1 MKLSQFNN
9 HIPLSNN
16 KTLGYNSFQRRFI
29 VLPEKVASIIKDYD
43 STINSEEIIDR
54 LSAETFQLLKE
65 SGFIINSAVDEL
77 SILDKE
83 LETLNCC
90 ESNAELHINP
100 TLDCNFRC
108 WYCYE
113 EHMAGSKMSEEVLEA
128 VKNYLNKTITRPLR
142 HFRLSFFGGEPLLK
156 FDSVCKPLIEETAG
170 LCAERGVS
178 FHTSFTTNSYLLTQD
193 MADYLGRFACGMQ
206 ITLDGHREF
215 HNKVRFAPG
224 GIGSY
229 DRIIS
234 NVAMLANSGVNI
246 VLRINYTLGNLE
258 SVSEIISDLKTQ
270 KILEPH
276 NIMVDF
282 QRVWQD
288 RHKGGDEK
296 MSRRMPSTRT

>member
-1 MKLSQFNN
+1 MPEHPTDAHFLFTFVFKQALSQFNN

-65 SGFIINSAVDEL
+65 SVFIINSAVDEL

-142 HFRLSFFGGEPLLK
+142 HFRLSFFEGEPLLK
-156 FDSVCKPLIEETAG
+156 FDSV
-170 LCAERGVS
+170 
-178 FHTSFTTNSYLLTQD
+178 
-193 MADYLGRFACGMQ
+193 
-206 ITLDGHREF
+206 
-215 HNKVRFAPG
+215 
-224 GIGSY
+224 
-229 DRIIS
+229 
-234 NVAMLANSGVNI
+234 
-246 VLRINYTLGNLE
+246 
-258 SVSEIISDLKTQ
+258 
-270 KILEPH
+270 
-276 NIMVDF
+276 
-282 QRVWQD
+282 
-288 RHKGGDEK
+288 
-296 MSRRMPSTRT
+296 